1 MNGSGK
7 DIVEP
12 FPLSLTKGCSAREPG
27 RELLRRQAFLHP
39 TRTMTA
45 EGNPARVQVIHS
57 DRPHSEQLNLWL
69 QQLVARN
76 GSDLLLVPQAPA
88 SIRVEGLLIAIAGAP
103 LTGDSIE
110 AAVLPALAPHAR
122 EDYKHRGI
130 ADSSYRI
137 EGLGRFRINLHR
149 ERGRAAAT
157 VRALP
162 SKVPA
167 LGDLHLPPGVAALA
181 KIQRGLVI
189 IGGAT
194 GSGKTTTLAG
204 LVGEINQLE
213 ARHIVTIEDP
223 IEYEHAHLR
232 SLVEQVEIGIDA
244 PDFPTALRAALRQAP
259 DVIVVGE
266 MRDPET
272 ARIALSAAETGHL
285 VFTTL
290 HTTDAASTV
299 SRIADS
305 FPQERQHSVR
315 AEMAMALA
323 AMLTQSLIPRK
334 NGGRIPAAEL
344 LMVGYGA
351 RQHIRKNA
359 LQHLHQE
366 ITITRKQ
373 GSFTLE
379 ESLAQLVVQN
389 ELSREDALTRALH
402 PEDLDTLLKG
412 KGL

>member
-1 MNGSGK
+1 
-7 DIVEP
+7 
-12 FPLSLTKGCSAREPG
+12 
-27 RELLRRQAFLHP
+27 
-39 TRTMTA
+39 MTA
-45 EGNPARVQVIHS
+45 NRNPPRAQEIA
-57 DRPHSEQLNLWL
+57 SEQRAGAAQLNCWL
-69 QQLVARN
+69 ERLVTQS
-76 GSDLLLVPQAPA
+76 GSDLLLVPEAA
-88 SIRVEGLLIAIAGAP
+88 AAIRVEAVWSAI
-103 LTGDSIE
+103 GDRVLSGEEIE
-110 AAVLPALAPHAR
+110 AAVLPALAAHAR
-122 EDYKHRGI
+122 EEYQQYGI
-130 ADSSYRI
+130 GDSSYRVD
-137 EGLGRFRINLHR
+137 GLGRFRINLHR
-149 ERGRAAAT
+149 ERGRAAAA

-162 SKVPA
+162 SKVPG
-167 LGDLHLPPGVAALA
+167 LTELHLPRGVAALA
-181 KIQRGLVI
+181 KLQRGLVI

-194 GSGKTTTLAG
+194 GSGKTTTLAA
-204 LVGEINQLE
+204 LVNEINRAD

-223 IEYEHAHLR
+223 IEYEHPHDR
-232 SLVEQVEIGIDA
+232 SLIEQVEIGIDA
-244 PDFPTALRAALRQAP
+244 PDFPAALRAAMRQAP

-305 FPQERQHSVR
+305 FPQERQHTVR

-323 AMLTQSLIPRK
+323 AMMTQTLIPR
-334 NGGRIPAAEL
+334 RHRERVPAAEL

-373 GSFTLE
+373 GSFTME
-379 ESLAQLVVQN
+379 ESLAQLVFQQ
-389 ELSREDALTRALH
+389 ELTREDAMTRALH
-402 PEDLDTLLKG
+402 PDDLDTMLKT
-412 KGL
+412 KGF

>member
-1 MNGSGK
+1 
-7 DIVEP
+7 
-12 FPLSLTKGCSAREPG
+12 
-27 RELLRRQAFLHP
+27 
-39 TRTMTA
+39 MTA
-45 EGNPARVQVIHS
+45 ERNAARMEVIGEENRNDNS
-57 DRPHSEQLNLWL
+57 ALRGWLEQLVS
-69 QQLVARN
+69 QN
-76 GSDLLLVPQAPA
+76 GSDLLLVADA
-88 SIRVEGLLIAIAGAP
+88 AAAIRVEGSISAL
-103 LTGDSIE
+103 GDRVLSGQEIE
-110 AAVLPALAPHAR
+110 DAMLPALAAHAR
-122 EDYKHRGI
+122 EEYQQYGI
-130 ADSSYRI
+130 ADSSYRA

-157 VRALP
+157 VRSLP
-162 SKVPA
+162 SKVPT
-167 LGDLHLPPGVAALA
+167 LDELHLPAGVGALA
-181 KIQRGLVI
+181 KLQRGLVI

-194 GSGKTTTLAG
+194 GSGKTTTLAA
-204 LVGEINQLE
+204 LVNEINRE
-213 ARHIVTIEDP
+213 SSRHVVTIEDP
-223 IEYEHAHLR
+223 IEYEHKHNR
-232 SLVEQVEIGIDA
+232 SVVEQVEIGIDA
-244 PDFPTALRAALRQAP
+244 PDFPTALRAAMRQAP

-305 FPQERQHSVR
+305 FPQERQHSIR

-323 AMLTQSLIPRK
+323 AMLTQNLLPRR
-334 NGGRIPAAEL
+334 NGGRVPAAEL
-344 LMVGYGA
+344 LIVGYGA

-379 ESLAQLVVQN
+379 ESLAQLVFQQA
-389 ELSREDALTRALH
+389 LTREDAMTRAHH
-402 PEDLDTLLKG
+402 PEDLDTLLKA
-412 KGL
+412 KGF

>member
-1 MNGSGK
+1 MT
-7 DIVEP
+7 VERNSAQTETIP
-12 FPLSLTKGCSAREPG
+12 FNQRSDTTGRLRE
-27 RELLRRQAFLHP
+27 
-39 TRTMTA
+39 
-45 EGNPARVQVIHS
+45 
-57 DRPHSEQLNLWL
+57 WL
-69 QQLVARN
+69 DQLVARN
-76 GSDLLLVPQAPA
+76 GSDLLLVPGAVA
-88 SIRVEGLLIAIAGAP
+88 SIRIEGALEAIANAP
-103 LTGDSIE
+103 LIGEEIE
-110 AAVLPALAPHAR
+110 SSVLPALAAHAR
-122 EDYKHRGI
+122 EEYQQYGI

-137 EGLGRFRINLHR
+137 DGLGRFRINLHR
-149 ERGRAAAT
+149 ERGLAAAT

-162 SKVPA
+162 SKIPRLGELNLPA
-167 LGDLHLPPGVAALA
+167 GAGALA
-181 KIQRGLVI
+181 KLQRGLVI
-189 IGGAT
+189 IGGGS
-194 GSGKTTTLAG
+194 GSGKTTTLAA
-204 LVGEINQLE
+204 LVNEINQRD

-223 IEYEHAHLR
+223 IEYEHVH
-232 SLVEQVEIGIDA
+232 SKSIVEQVEIGIDA
-244 PDFPTALRAALRQAP
+244 PDFPTALRAAMRQAP

-305 FPQERQHSVR
+305 FPQERHHTVR

-323 AMLTQSLIPRK
+323 AMLTQTLIPRK
-334 NGGRIPAAEL
+334 SGGRVPAAEL

-373 GSFTLE
+373 GSFTME
-379 ESLAQLVVQN
+379 ESLAQLVFQQ
-389 ELSREDALTRALH
+389 ELSREDAMTRALH
-402 PEDLDTLLKG
+402 PDDLDTMLKG
-412 KGL
+412 KGF

>member
-1 MNGSGK
+1 
-7 DIVEP
+7 
-12 FPLSLTKGCSAREPG
+12 
-27 RELLRRQAFLHP
+27 
-39 TRTMTA
+39 MTA
-45 EGNPARVQVIHS
+45 EGNPRVQVIHPEPS
-57 DRPHSEQLNLWL
+57 AHDFAQLDSWL
-69 QQLVARN
+69 QQLVARR
-76 GSDLLLVPQAPA
+76 GSDLLLVPHAPA
-88 SIRVEGLLIAIAGAP
+88 SMRMEGALVAIGDSP
-103 LTGDSIE
+103 LTGDQIE
-110 AAVLPALAPHAR
+110 TAVLPALAPHAR
-122 EDYKHRGI
+122 EDYRQNQI
-130 ADSSYRI
+130 ADSSYRV

-167 LGDLHLPPGVAALA
+167 LDELRLPAGVAALA
-181 KIQRGLVI
+181 KLQRGLVI

-194 GSGKTTTLAG
+194 GSGKTTTLAA
-204 LVGEINQLE
+204 LVNEINQKD
-213 ARHIVTIEDP
+213 ARHVVTIEDP
-223 IEYEHAHLR
+223 IEYEHTHHQ
-232 SLVEQVEIGIDA
+232 SVIEQVEIGIDA
-244 PDFPTALRAALRQAP
+244 PDFPTALRAAMRQAP

-323 AMLTQSLIPRK
+323 AMLTQTLIPRK
-334 NGGRIPAAEL
+334 NGGRVPAAEL
-344 LMVGYGA
+344 LVVGYGA

-359 LQHLHQE
+359 LQHLQQE

-379 ESLAQLVVQN
+379 ESLAQLVFQN
-389 ELSREDALTRALH
+389 DLAREDAMVRALH
-402 PEDLDTLLKG
+402 PQDLDVMLKA
-412 KGL
+412 KGF

>member
-1 MNGSGK
+1 
-7 DIVEP
+7 
-12 FPLSLTKGCSAREPG
+12 
-27 RELLRRQAFLHP
+27 
-39 TRTMTA
+39 
-45 EGNPARVQVIHS
+45 
-57 DRPHSEQLNLWL
+57 
-69 QQLVARN
+69 
-76 GSDLLLVPQAPA
+76 
-88 SIRVEGLLIAIAGAP
+88 
-103 LTGDSIE
+103 
-110 AAVLPALAPHAR
+110 VLPALAPHAR
-122 EDYKHRGI
+122 EEYQQNHI

-162 SKVPA
+162 SKVPG
-167 LGDLHLPPGVAALA
+167 LEELRLPAGVGALA
-181 KIQRGLVI
+181 RLQRGLVI
-189 IGGAT
+189 VGGAT
-194 GSGKTTTLAG
+194 GSGKTTTLAA
-204 LVGEINQLE
+204 LVNEINQRE

-223 IEYEHAHLR
+223 IEYEHAHNL
-232 SLVEQVEIGIDA
+232 SVIEQVEIGIDA
-244 PDFPTALRAALRQAP
+244 PDFPTALRAAMRQAP

-305 FPQERQHSVR
+305 FPQERQHSIR

-323 AMLTQSLIPRK
+323 AILTQTLIPRR
-334 NGGRIPAAEL
+334 NGGRVPAAEL
-344 LMVGYGA
+344 LIVGYGG

-359 LQHLHQE
+359 LQHLQQE

-379 ESLAQLVVQN
+379 ESLAQLVIQKD
-389 ELSREDALTRALH
+389 LGREDAMMRALH
-402 PEDLDTLLKG
+402 PEDLDVLLKA